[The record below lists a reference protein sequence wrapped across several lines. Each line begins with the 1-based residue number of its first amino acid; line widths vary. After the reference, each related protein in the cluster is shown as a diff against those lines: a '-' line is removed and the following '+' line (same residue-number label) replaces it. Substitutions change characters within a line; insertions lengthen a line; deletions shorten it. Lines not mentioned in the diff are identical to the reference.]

1 MYVERVSLSISL
13 DSFHLLVVRQ
23 VRMQMYYKAVVA
35 PSART
40 RAAHCFPARAQKCLC
55 VGRTCWWVEGVAF
68 GAGRYP
74 SFFYKGIAVF
84 FIFLWVQQ
92 GVTLLRFQ
100 LKTTCRASQL
110 WAVRVHMLGMLEGG

>member
-35 PSART
+35 PSVRA
-40 RAAHCFPARAQKCLC
+40 RAAHCFPARVQKCLC

-68 GAGRYP
+68 GAGRCL
-74 SFFYKGIAVF
+74 SFFCKGTAG
-84 FIFLWVQQ
+84 FLFSY
-92 GVTLLRFQ
+92 GFN
-100 LKTTCRASQL
+100 K
-110 WAVRVHMLGMLEGG
+110 G